1 MTTAV
6 DLDDEQADRKEKGC
20 GEIKMKRKQATYH
33 SEHRDKITFVRV
45 VCEASSTVLLHPQ
58 HRFHSCSVNIG

>member
-6 DLDDEQADRKEKGC
+6 DLDDEQADRNENGG

-33 SEHRDKITFVRV
+33 SEHRDKITFVKV
-45 VCEASSTVLLHPQ
+45 LCEAPSTVLLHPQ
-58 HRFHSCSVNIG
+58 HRFHPCSLNIG